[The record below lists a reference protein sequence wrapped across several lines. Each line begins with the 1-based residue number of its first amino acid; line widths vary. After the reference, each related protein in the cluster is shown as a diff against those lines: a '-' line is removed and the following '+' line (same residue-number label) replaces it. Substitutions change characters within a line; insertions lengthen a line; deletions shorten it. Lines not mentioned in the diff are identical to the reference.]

1 MKKDLSVILM
11 TIVLN
16 GETVAEN
23 KEMPVSAFEGKTSHV
38 LGLLNMN
45 TNSTITIDDGKT
57 VITYKFKTR

>member
-1 MKKDLSVILM
+1 M